1 MDKYKFTEPQAKAIV
16 DMKLGRLAGLEKME
30 LNQEK
35 ADLDKTIDELDALI
49 NQPDRQKEELINR
62 LRSFVKKYGDA
73 RRTEVTHI
81 DIKPEE
87 KEIAEVV
94 PEDAVVVVT
103 QSGLV
108 KRVPATAFKV
118 QKKGGKGVKSQD
130 DTILDVISTNT
141 IDTLMFFTTA
151 GKMYRTVV
159 DNVPNGTNATKGVP
173 MSTLINLQNGERVIG
188 VTSLHRATT
197 PKFIIFITKNGMV
210 KKSYLEEYFKT
221 NRNTG
226 IAALNVKEGD
236 EVVDIIFQD
245 EEDLVL
251 ITKLGM
257 SIRFDTKSIGAIGR
271 VAMGVKGIKLADD
284 DEVVAALPVHKE
296 TDQVAVFTETGLG
309 KKVALNEFP
318 VQGRGGKGTY
328 VYKPTAQTGNLVS
341 AAMVSDEDN
350 ILLCGNY
357 SSICISATEIPL
369 IGKTG
374 MGNTLIKNNRVMS
387 VLKL

>member
-1 MDKYKFTEPQAKAIV
+1 MDFPQVIFIPFTYVICFLLISLLLLPLYLYLSYKRKRRV
-16 DMKLGRLAGLEKME
+16 LYDKLFA
-30 LNQEK
+30 
-35 ADLDKTIDELDALI
+35 
-49 NQPDRQKEELINR
+49 
-62 LRSFVKKYGDA
+62 FVSKYGDR
-73 RRTEVTHI
+73 RRTVVTHI
-81 DIKPEE
+81 EVKPEE
-87 KEIAEVV
+87 KEIAEVI
-94 PEDAVVVVT
+94 PEDVVVVAT
-103 QSGLV
+103 QTGLI
-108 KRVPATAFKV
+108 KKVPAAAFKV
-118 QKKGGKGVKSQD
+118 QRKGGKGVKSQD
-130 DTILDVISTNT
+130 DTILDIISTNT
-141 IDTLMFFTTA
+141 VDTLMFFTTA

-226 IAALNVKEGD
+226 IAALNIKEGD

-271 VAMGVKGIKLADD
+271 VAMGVKGIKLADG

-357 SSICISATEIPL
+357 SSICISAKEVPL